1 MDIIE
6 IGDKLL
12 EYSIKVGASEAEVF
26 IRRNRELDL
35 DGYERIESIIY
46 GDETGVGVRLIL
58 GKKVGFFSSTISSES
73 KLEEIVKSA
82 YKIAKISREDPNWRS
97 LTKEFGKSEVKGIYD
112 KRVET
117 FDPEKLLEWYNTS
130 LEVVRSSKENAKIT
144 NFSSSMVCVETY
156 ITSTMGL
163 SLFKKESFTDLNVNV
178 TVSVDGEKACGE
190 DYWLSRV
197 VDVPV
202 EKVSGN
208 ALRNAVD
215 SAKGK
220 MIKTCKMPVIMEN
233 NFFSKIVSLMFS
245 TTLSAESIQ
254 KGSSPY
260 KDMLGSAVFSEKFTL
275 IDDGLLPYGIGTSPF
290 DDEGVPQR
298 KVILFEKGVLK
309 GFLYDTY
316 TAYKEGKESTGNAQ
330 RSYDSM
336 PRPAPN
342 NFYVKPGD
350 AGFDEII
357 EETKRGILVRDS
369 IGEWFSN
376 PISGEVN
383 ATVTLGFMI
392 EDGEIKYPVN
402 GVIISGNLF
411 DVLKNK
417 LEFVG
422 KDLCEGRNTICP
434 TIKLSEMIIA
444 GK

>member
-1 MDIIE
+1 MDIME

-12 EYSIKVGASEAEVF
+12 KYSMKLGISEAEVF
-26 IRRNRELDL
+26 IRRNRELNL
-35 DGYERIESIIY
+35 DGYERLESITY
-46 GDETGVGVRLIL
+46 GDEIGVGVRLIL

-73 KLEEIVKSA
+73 KVEEIVRSA
-82 YKIAKISREDPNWRS
+82 YKVAKISREDPNWKS
-97 LTKEFGKSEVKGIYD
+97 LTKEFGKSNVKGIYD
-112 KRVET
+112 RRAES
-117 FDPEKLLEWYNTS
+117 FDPEKLLEWYDEG
-130 LEVVRSSKENAKIT
+130 LEVVRSSKEDAKIT
-144 NFSSSMVCVETY
+144 NFSSSMLCVETY
-156 ITSTMGL
+156 VTSTMGL
-163 SLFKKESFTDLNVNV
+163 SLFKKESFTDLYVNV
-178 TVSVDGEKACGE
+178 TVSLDGKKACGE
-190 DYWLSRV
+190 DYWLSRM

-202 EKVSGN
+202 EKVSRN
-208 ALRNAVD
+208 ALRNALD
-215 SAKGK
+215 SARGN

-245 TTLSAESIQ
+245 STLSADSIQ

-260 KDMLGSAVFSEKFTL
+260 KDLLGSAVFSENFTL

-298 KVILFEKGVLK
+298 KVFLFDRGVLK

-330 RSYDSM
+330 RSYDSI

-350 AGFDEII
+350 AGFDEIVK
-357 EETKRGILVRDS
+357 ETKRGILVRDS

-376 PISGEVN
+376 PISGEIN
-383 ATVTLGFMI
+383 ATVTLGFMV

-402 GVIISGNLF
+402 GFIISGNLF
-411 DVLKNK
+411 DLLKNK

-434 TIKLSEMIIA
+434 TIKLSEMTVA

>member
-1 MDIIE
+1 LLKYSM
-6 IGDKLL
+6 KLG
-12 EYSIKVGASEAEVF
+12 ISEAEVF
-26 IRRNRELDL
+26 IRRNRELNL
-35 DGYERIESIIY
+35 DGYEKLESVTY
-46 GDETGVGVRLIL
+46 GDEVGIGVRFIL
-58 GKKVGFFSSTISSES
+58 GKKVGFFSSTISSEN
-73 KLEEIVKSA
+73 KLEDIVKSA
-82 YKIAKISREDPNWRS
+82 YKVAKISREDPNWKS
-97 LTKEFGKSEVKGIYD
+97 LTKEFGKSNVKGIYD
-112 KRVET
+112 RGIES
-117 FDPEKLLEWYNTS
+117 FDPEKLLEWYDES
-130 LEVVRSSKENAKIT
+130 LQVVRSSKEDVKIT
-144 NFSSSMVCVETY
+144 NFSSSMLYVETY

-163 SLFKKESFTDLNVNV
+163 SLFKKESFTDLDVNV
-178 TVSVDGEKACGE
+178 TVSVNGEKACGE
-190 DYWLSRV
+190 DYWLSRM

-202 EKVSGN
+202 EKVSRN
-208 ALRNAVD
+208 ALRNALD
-215 SAKGK
+215 SARGK

-233 NFFSKIVSLMFS
+233 NFFSKILSLMFS
-245 TTLSAESIQ
+245 ATLSADSIQ

-260 KDMLGSAVFSEKFTL
+260 KDLLGSAVFSENFTL

-298 KVILFEKGVLK
+298 KVSLFERGVLK

-330 RSYDSM
+330 RSYDSI

-350 AGFDEII
+350 VGFDEII

-376 PISGEVN
+376 PISGEIN
-383 ATVTLGFMI
+383 ATVTLGFMV
-392 EDGEIKYPVN
+392 EDGEIKYPVS

-434 TIKLSEMIIA
+434 TIKLSEMTIA